1 MSPNDPVP
9 DSGLPGSSLLEQL
22 RAHQPAA
29 WERFVRLYGP
39 LVYSWC
45 RTRWRLAPAD
55 AADVLQ
61 EVAVRVFESVADFRG
76 GSFVAWLWAITRS
89 RVADHCRRNP
99 ERAVGGSDFQ
109 DLLAEVADRRA
120 DPGSAESADSARG
133 DAAGPEALG
142 GVLRRALDRVR
153 ARAAGNTWQAFWEV
167 TVRGRA
173 PADVA
178 ADLGLSAN
186 AVYIANS
193 RILGRLRVELGHL
206 EGEETP

>member
-1 MSPNDPVP
+1 MSPNDPGP
-9 DSGLPGSSLLEQL
+9 DAGLPGSSLLQQL
-22 RAHQPAA
+22 KARHPAG
-29 WERFVRLYGP
+29 WERFARLYGP

-45 RTRWRLAPAD
+45 RARWGLAPAD

-61 EVAVRVFESVADFRG
+61 EVAVRVLESVADFRG
-76 GSFVAWLWAITRS
+76 GNFAAWLWTITRS
-89 RVADHCRRNP
+89 RVADHFRRNP

-109 DLLAEVADRRA
+109 DLLAEVADHREGP
-120 DPGSAESADSARG
+120 DPAGPAETAG
-133 DAAGPEALG
+133 DEAAGPGALG

-153 ARAAGNTWQAFWEV
+153 ARAAGNSWQAFWEV

-178 ADLGLSAN
+178 ADLGLSVN

-193 RILGRLRVELGHL
+193 RILGRLRAELGRV
-206 EGEETP
+206 EGEGLP